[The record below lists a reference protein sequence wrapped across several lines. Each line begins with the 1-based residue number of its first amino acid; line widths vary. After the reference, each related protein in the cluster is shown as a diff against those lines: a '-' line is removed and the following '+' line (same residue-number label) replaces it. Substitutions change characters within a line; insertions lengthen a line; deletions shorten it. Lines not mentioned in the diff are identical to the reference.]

1 MPDKCAIAP
10 YEGLDPFQGVAG
22 VIGLSIMPRL
32 SDRAFK
38 IIELEIQ
45 DLHNQGAIDKLDKAI
60 LVSRLQTLQAGTGKP
75 LSRAQI
81 WEALSDII
89 PGIDLKVLTS
99 AAYPEKG
106 SPKVTLSLGLG
117 AAAVLVASTAGM
129 EATTASV
136 GASDSSPETLSASQD
151 EVSRQTQ
158 ETRYVAQPVA
168 KVETSQPRFSWG
180 RKRAVAK
187 SPETDAFAEA
197 KRLGWQAALNGQNP
211 PYSAQHWQETATMW
225 RQALVYLNQV
235 PRSHSSY
242 AMVPEKIEF
251 YQKNL
256 KEVER
261 RIAGAIAREKSEK
274 QQAAQTVKPEEDYLA
289 IARRYGYQAALA
301 GKKAPH
307 PASEWAEISRT
318 WRTAL
323 LTLDKISPEHS
334 QYAEAQ
340 QVIAEYQQNLEAV
353 RQRYRQEQSASQSV
367 ASLRAALVE
376 IQRSGRH
383 RQTKQ
388 AQIQAIRAKLQ
399 AIPSGTDA
407 SLQAQKVLGEMGQS
421 GGGVGS
427 AIATLN

>member
-1 MPDKCAIAP
+1 MPC
-10 YEGLDPFQGVAG
+10 
-22 VIGLSIMPRL
+22 L

-60 LVSRLQTLQAGTGKP
+60 LVSRLQTLQAGSGKP

-81 WEALSDII
+81 WEELSDII

-99 AAYPEKG
+99 AAYPENG
-106 SPKVTLSLGLG
+106 SQKVTLSLGLG

-129 EATTASV
+129 KATTASV
-136 GASDSSPETLSASQD
+136 GVPDSSSENLPGQD
-151 EVSRQTQ
+151 EVSKQAQ
-158 ETRYVAQPVA
+158 ETRYVARPVA
-168 KVETSQPRFSWG
+168 NVETSQPRFSWF
-180 RKRAVAK
+180 RQKAVTR
-187 SPETDAFAEA
+187 STEIDAFVEA
-197 KRLGWQAALNGQNP
+197 KRLGWQAALKGENP
-211 PYSAQHWQETATMW
+211 PYSAQHWQETAGMW

-242 AMVPEKIEF
+242 AEVPSKIAF
-251 YQKNL
+251 YQRNL

-261 RIAGAIAREKSEK
+261 RIAGAIAREASEK
-274 QQAAQTVKPEEDYLA
+274 QPVAQTVKPEEDYLA

-307 PASEWAEISRT
+307 PASRWAEISRT

-323 LTLDKISPEHS
+323 LTLNKISPEHS

-340 QVIAEYQQNLEAV
+340 QVITDYQQNLEIV

-367 ASLRAALVE
+367 ASLRAALIE

-399 AIPSGTDA
+399 AIPAGTDA
-407 SLQAQKVLGEMGQS
+407 SLQAQKVLGEMGQN
-421 GGGVGS
+421 GVGEGR

>member
-1 MPDKCAIAP
+1 
-10 YEGLDPFQGVAG
+10 
-22 VIGLSIMPRL
+22 MPRL
-32 SDRAFK
+32 SDRAFQ

-60 LVSRLQTLQAGTGKP
+60 LLSRLKTLQAESGKP

-81 WEALSDII
+81 WETLSDII

-99 AAYPEKG
+99 AAYPENG
-106 SPKVTLSLGLG
+106 SQKVTLSLGLG

-136 GASDSSPETLSASQD
+136 GAPDSLFESLASQD
-151 EVSRQTQ
+151 EATKQSR
-158 ETRYVAQPVA
+158 EMRYVAQPVA
-168 KVETSQPRFSWG
+168 NVETSQPRFSLFR
-180 RKRAVAK
+180 RKVGAK
-187 SPETDAFAEA
+187 PVEIDAFVEA
-197 KRLGWQAALNGQNP
+197 KRLGWQAALKGENP
-211 PYSAQHWQETATMW
+211 PYSAQHWQETAGMW

-235 PRSHSSY
+235 PRSHKSY
-242 AMVPEKIEF
+242 AAVPSKIEF
-251 YQKNL
+251 YQRNL

-261 RIAGAIAREKSEK
+261 RIAGAIAREAAEN
-274 QQAAQTVKPEEDYLA
+274 QQVAQTAKPEEDYLA
-289 IARRYGYQAALA
+289 IARRYGHQAALA

-323 LTLDKISPEHS
+323 LTLSRISPEHS

-340 QVIAEYQQNLEAV
+340 QVIAEYQQNIEIV

-388 AQIQAIRAKLQ
+388 AQIQAIRARLQ
-399 AIPSGTDA
+399 AIPAGTDA
-407 SLQAQKVLGEMGQS
+407 SLQAQKVLTEMGQNS
-421 GGGVGS
+421 ADEGS
-427 AIATLN
+427 AVATLN